1 MRLKVYSDSDHSQ
14 WDAFVRNSVNG
25 TFMQERNFLNYHPA
39 GRFTDC
45 SLLVYDSHDK
55 LSAVIPAAQQRVGE
69 KTVFSSYPGASH
81 GGIVI
86 GQKFKTADALD
97 LVPMLI
103 EHCRSNGFNQI
114 DIKPVPRIYHYR
126 FCDELDFALRYHG
139 FFVSSTELATTLAL
153 QGNNPRKPNTG
164 ENARRNIRK
173 AAKLGISI
181 KESQDYQSYWDIL
194 SANLQTRHKA
204 HPTHSLEEIIDL
216 TNRYPQTIKLFAA
229 YYDSE
234 MTGGVLTFLL
244 NSRVINCFY
253 ISHNP
258 KYQHLRP
265 LNLLFHELINW
276 GKEKG
281 YHYLDWGISTE
292 DKGKYVNQGLFRF
305 KEGFGGRGVLRET
318 YRYDIK

>member
-1 MRLKVYSDSDHSQ
+1 MRLKKYTEDDHSQ

-25 TFMQERNFLNYHPA
+25 TFMQERKFLNYHPP

-45 SLLVYDSHDK
+45 SLLIYDSHDK

-69 KTVFSSYPGASH
+69 KTIFSSYPGASH

-86 GQKFKTADALD
+86 RQKFKTADALA
-97 LVPMLI
+97 LVPLLI
-103 EHCRSNGFNQI
+103 EHCQANGFNQI

-126 FCDELDFALRYHG
+126 FCDELDFALRYYG
-139 FFVSSTELATTLAL
+139 FFVSSTELATAL
-153 QGNNPRKPNTG
+153 FLLDASSQKPGTG
-164 ENARRNIRK
+164 KNAQRNIRK
-173 AAKLGISI
+173 AVKLGISI
-181 KESQDYQSYWDIL
+181 KESNDYKGYWDIL
-194 SANLQTRHKA
+194 SANLKARHNT
-204 HPTHSLEEIIDL
+204 HPTHTLEEIFEL
-216 TNRYPQTIKLFAA
+216 TNRYPQSIKLFAA
-229 YYDSE
+229 YYE
-234 MTGGVLTFLL
+234 GKMTAGVLTFLL

-253 ISHNP
+253 IAHNE

-265 LNLLFHELINW
+265 LNLLFYELINW

-292 DKGKYVNQGLFRF
+292 EKGKYVNKGLFRF

-318 YRYDIK
+318 YRYDF